1 MLDVAFDRAESVLA
15 LFDALDISVEAAF
28 TAVTV
33 LLPVFAG
40 DLLSVINVACCGW
53 FPLLSAVCSVAF
65 CALPVGDL
73 PVCALPGC
81 TTLPGGIWIDA
92 SLRTDGL

>member
-33 LLPVFAG
+33 PLPVLIVAG
-40 DLLSVINVACCGW
+40 AW
-53 FPLLSAVCSVAF
+53 
-65 CALPVGDL
+65 L
-73 PVCALPGC
+73 PVCA
-81 TTLPGGIWIDA
+81 
-92 SLRTDGL
+92 